1 MEKTAKQIERDVYRI
16 IKNSDF
22 KDTIGGKIYR
32 NNMRPKNAM
41 TEDIV
46 VKFLTGIDEQEQ
58 SGIVLVHI
66 YVPNKQISDDGEL
79 AEDITRIDELEALIN
94 TVLSNLEDDEYL
106 FEKDGTPNS
115 FPVEGIEQHFINLR
129 LHYRRK
135 TF

>member
-1 MEKTAKQIERDVYRI
+1 
-16 IKNSDF
+16 
-22 KDTIGGKIYR
+22 
-32 NNMRPKNAM
+32 MRPKNAM